1 MQDQLAAV
9 FGGSGFLGRYVV
21 RALAGAG
28 WRVRAVS
35 RRPYLAGHLQPMGD
49 VGQIHAVQANVRHA
63 YSVSAPVVGA
73 KAVVNLVGISTKSGA
88 QTLAAVNVG
97 GARTVARAARKAG
110 VETLIHVS
118 TICAHLKSAS
128 DLGRSKAEG
137 EAAVLEEFPDA
148 IILRPCLMFGAED
161 RLFNRIA
168 AFARLSPVIPLI
180 GGGRTKVQLVYVGD
194 IAAAIVAAS
203 AGLAKPGTTY
213 ELGGPDII
221 CYRKLADQALVWS
234 GRRRWYVPVPYWL
247 GKAAVAAT
255 AALPNR
261 MRPLT
266 VDQMAMFRRP
276 SVVSDIATL
285 EKRTLASL
293 GIERVHTMGSI
304 VPQYLERFH
313 RRGQFASYR
322 G

>member
-1 MQDQLAAV
+1 MQDKLAAV

-21 RALAGAG
+21 RALAGRG
-28 WRVRAVS
+28 WRVRAAS

-63 YSVSAPVVGA
+63 YSVSAPLAGA
-73 KAVVNLVGISTKSGA
+73 EAVVNLAGISTKSGA
-88 QTLAAVNVG
+88 QTLADVNVD
-97 GARTVARAARKAG
+97 GARAVARAARKAG
-110 VETLIHVS
+110 VKTLIHVS
-118 TICAHLKSAS
+118 TICAHSKSAS
-128 DLGRSKAEG
+128 HVGRTKAKG

-148 IILRPCLMFGAED
+148 VIFRPTLMFGAED
-161 RLFNRIA
+161 RLFNRVA
-168 AFARLSPVIPLI
+168 AFARLSPLIPLI
-180 GGGRTKVQLVYVGD
+180 GGGWTKVQLVYVGD
-194 IAAAIVAAS
+194 VAEAIAAAC

-221 CYRKLADQALVWS
+221 SYRELVDHVLEWS

-247 GKAAVAAT
+247 AKVAVAAT
-255 AALPNR
+255 APMPDG

-276 SVVSDIATL
+276 SVVSRNATL
-285 EKRTLASL
+285 EKRTFSSL
-293 GIERVHTMGSI
+293 GIERLHTMGSV

-313 RRGQFASYR
+313 PRGQFASYR